1 MDKWHWIKRLGAITC
16 VALLCSNMASA
27 QVALTGGWR
36 VWNQQDN
43 KIRAP
48 GPDPDSFY
56 GLPINDAARDAALAY
71 TAENIS
77 EVDRQCAPWP
87 VHYIT
92 LMPFSLEIWP
102 TKKLD
107 GTVIAWNIGGSV
119 DRTPITIWMD
129 GRPHPSAQ
137 AANTPGGFTTGVWRG
152 DTLVTTTTHIQ
163 DGYVF
168 RNGVPSSDRE
178 VFTMLITR
186 HENWLTITGIVHDP
200 VYLTAPYVTGAVFS
214 LDPTIV
220 NDANAMGAICTPEEE
235 VETTAGVSVPSH
247 LTPPEAMLNFAT
259 AHHGIP
265 REAAMGGERT
275 MYPEFSKAI
284 RGSYQMPKGYCK
296 EDCCGS
302 QGPDGR
308 AAMDFNIKVLMCRE
322 SNP

>member
-1 MDKWHWIKRLGAITC
+1 MAC
-16 VALLCSNMASA
+16 VALLGSNMAFA
-27 QVALTGGWR
+27 QVSLAGGWR
-36 VWNQQDN
+36 IWNQQDN

-56 GLPINDAARDAALAY
+56 GLPINEAARDAALAY

-77 EVDRQCAPWP
+77 EIDRQCAPWP

-92 LMPFSLEIWP
+92 LMPFSVEIWP
-102 TKKLD
+102 TKNLD
-107 GTVIAWNIGGSV
+107 GTVVAWNIGGSV
-119 DRTPITIWMD
+119 DRAPITIWMD

-137 AANTPGGFTTGVWRG
+137 AANSLAGFTTGVWRG

-168 RNGVPSSDRE
+168 RNGVPSSDQE
-178 VFTMLITR
+178 VFTMIITR

-200 VYLTAPYVTGAVFS
+200 VYLTAPYITSAVFS
-214 LDPTIV
+214 VDPTIIGSHETL
-220 NDANAMGAICTPEEE
+220 GATCTPEEE
-235 VETTAGVSVPSH
+235 VETTAGVGVPSY

-259 AHHGIP
+259 THHGIP
-265 REAAMGGERT
+265 QEAAMGGEQT
-275 MYPEFSKAI
+275 MYPEFAKAI
-284 RGSYQMPKGYCK
+284 RGSFHIPKGYCT

-302 QGPDGR
+302 QGADGR
-308 AAMDFNIKVLMCRE
+308 SAMGFNIAVLMCRE

>member
-1 MDKWHWIKRLGAITC
+1 M
-16 VALLCSNMASA
+16 ALSWSNMVHA

-36 VWNQQDN
+36 LWNQQDN

-56 GLPINDAARDAALAY
+56 GLPINDAAREAALAY

-92 LMPFSLEIWP
+92 LMPFNLEIWP

-119 DRTPITIWMD
+119 DRNPITIWMD
-129 GRPHPSAQ
+129 GRPHPGAQ
-137 AANTPGGFTTGVWRG
+137 AETTPSGFTTGVWRG
-152 DTLVTTTTHIQ
+152 DTLVTVTTHIQ

-168 RNGVPSSDRE
+168 RNGVPNSNRE

-186 HENWLTITGIVHDP
+186 RENWLTITGIVHDP
-200 VYLTAPYVTGAVFS
+200 VYLTAPYVTSAVFS
-214 LDPTIV
+214 LDATIV
-220 NDANAMGAICTPEEE
+220 NNANTTGAICTPEEE
-235 VETTAGVSVPSH
+235 VETTAGKNVPSY
-247 LTPPEAMLNFAT
+247 LTPPEAMLDFAT
-259 AHHGIP
+259 ARHGIP

-275 MYPEFSKAI
+275 LYPEYAKAI
-284 RGSYQMPKGYCK
+284 RGNYKVPAGYCT

-302 QGPDGR
+302 QGPDGK
-308 AAMDFNIKVLMCRE
+308 AAMEFNTKVLMCRE